1 MQGQTSNLSNFFF
14 FFKKEEEEEELLRSQ
29 ALQRFGGDF
38 YEIQNKNKF

>member
-1 MQGQTSNLSNFFF
+1 MQGQTSNLSNFFSL
-14 FFKKEEEEEELLRSQ
+14 KKEEEEELLRSQ